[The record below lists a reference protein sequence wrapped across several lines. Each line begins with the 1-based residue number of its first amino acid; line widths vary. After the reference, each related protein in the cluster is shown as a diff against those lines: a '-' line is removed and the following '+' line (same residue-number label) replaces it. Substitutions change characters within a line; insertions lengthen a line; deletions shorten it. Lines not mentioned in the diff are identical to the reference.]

1 MKLIVQGYIIVQGQ
15 KADFSSTYDAPSSLV
30 NKKTTTA
37 IQDVCFV
44 VNEVTPYL
52 LTLVL
57 ARGDTR
63 DLINLRSGENVAFTH
78 KGNAY
83 EYLLSFELEGQ

>member
-1 MKLIVQGYIIVQGQ
+1 MKLIVQGHIIVQGQ
-15 KADFSSTYDAPSSLV
+15 KADFSSAYDSPLSLI

-44 VNEVTPYL
+44 VNEATAYVVS
-52 LTLVL
+52 LVL
-57 ARGDTR
+57 ARGETR
-63 DLINLRSGENVAFTH
+63 DLINLRVGENVAYTH

-83 EYLLSFELEGQ
+83 EYLLSFGLEGE